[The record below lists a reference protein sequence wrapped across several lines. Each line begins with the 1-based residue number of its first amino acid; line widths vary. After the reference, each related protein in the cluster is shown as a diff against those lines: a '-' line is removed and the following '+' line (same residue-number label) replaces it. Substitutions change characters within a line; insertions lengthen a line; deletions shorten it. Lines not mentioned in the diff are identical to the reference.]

1 VEPQT
6 KGRSRVPGADEAER
20 RGAMKRLLYR
30 FASHGEVAVVKKEPI
45 NTRTEIAGIRWKR
58 APLASNVCLGTPESV
73 QVFE

>member
-45 NTRTEIAGIRWKR
+45 T
-58 APLASNVCLGTPESV
+58 LGQKLPG
-73 QVFE
+73 